1 MVENIANV
9 AKALDSDGRKL
20 LQELVKRLPKV
31 KPKDP
36 RTFFG
41 YKTFHDSL
49 GLAQQGETYGTSLQN
64 QGLSALANWTYE
76 NDLPAITGIII
87 DLDNL
92 RPGQGYFDLFG
103 KSNEDFH
110 WWLGEVAKAKQWD
123 WAPYLATE
131 AQEQGAIN
139 TGEDWSQDELRAAV
153 HVYLEM
159 QHKERERTP
168 FVKKQYYEELS
179 KHFGRSTGAFEY
191 RMQNIS
197 YVLSLMGRDWL
208 TGLKPAKNVG
218 KKTAVQIEALIHQLS
233 NTPQAPVIA
242 FEMDVRDSLHRST
255 LTKPPGS
262 SKPGTTISQ
271 VIQFKRDPQVKGW
284 VLRQAKGVCECCN
297 QPAPFEGTDGEP
309 FLEVHHVRKLA
320 EGGSDTVNNAVA
332 ICPNCHRALHYGMK
346 AKEMIDSIYYKVVRL
361 IRE

>member
-1 MVENIANV
+1 MTNVANIAND
-9 AKALDSDGRKL
+9 LDDEGRRL
-20 LQELVKRLPKV
+20 LRELVKRLPKV

-49 GLAQQGETYGTSLQN
+49 GLSQHGETYGTSLQN
-64 QGLSALANWTYE
+64 QGLSSLANWTYE

-87 DLDNL
+87 DLDDL

-103 KSNEDFH
+103 KSNEDFK
-110 WWLGEVAKAKQWD
+110 WWLGEVATAKNWD
-123 WAPYLATE
+123 WSPYLATDGE
-131 AQEQGAIN
+131 EQTADN

-153 HVYLEM
+153 HAYLEM
-159 QHKERERTP
+159 QHKERQRTP
-168 FVKKQYYEELS
+168 FTKKQYYEELS
-179 KHFGRSTGAFEY
+179 NRFGRSTGAFEY

-218 KKTAVQIEALIHQLS
+218 KRTAVQIEAMVLEIS
-233 NTPQAPVIA
+233 NTPQAPVVE
-242 FEMDVRDSLHRST
+242 FEMDVRDNQR
-255 LTKPPGS
+255 KPS
-262 SKPGTTISQ
+262 HSKPQGNSRPGTTVSQ
-271 VIQFKRDPQVKGW
+271 VVQFKRDPQVKAW
-284 VLRQAKGVCECCN
+284 VLREAKGACECCS
-297 QPAPFEGTDGEP
+297 QPAPFNGTDGEP

-320 EGGSDTVNNAVA
+320 EGGSDTVGNAVA

-346 AKEMIDSIYYKVVRL
+346 SKELVDGLYGKVVRL